1 MKTCTTCT
9 TGKTTRSTDGKFIV
23 YKCGAR
29 HTTCT
34 VTPVIAEPEKA
45 MTTTYKAPARRTYKA
60 ESELTA
66 SDDIFTT
73 TSKSEE
79 VNDNE

>member
-9 TGKTTRSTDGKFIV
+9 TGKTTRSTDGKFII

-45 MTTTYKAPARRTYKA
+45 MTTTYKAPARRTYK

-73 TSKSEE
+73 TKSEE